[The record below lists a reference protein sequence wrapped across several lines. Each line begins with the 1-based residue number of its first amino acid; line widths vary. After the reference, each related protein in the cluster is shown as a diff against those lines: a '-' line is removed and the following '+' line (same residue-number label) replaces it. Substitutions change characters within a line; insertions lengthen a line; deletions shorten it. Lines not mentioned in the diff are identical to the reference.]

1 MRYLQRILQ
10 HFAYFSLWE
19 NLKMIRNGVLR
30 VTFKVW
36 CPRRTR
42 TLITQTITYHL
53 GMQRGVQVGAEK
65 YGLSLSE
72 KLLSQYLNEQ
82 GYVSHTVGKVL
93 HCNVPNVKQYP
104 AKNLE
109 SNLKV
114 QQNSYRS

>member
-1 MRYLQRILQ
+1 
-10 HFAYFSLWE
+10 
-19 NLKMIRNGVLR
+19 MIRNGVLN
-30 VTFKVW
+30 VAFKVW
-36 CPRRTR
+36 CPRRPR
-42 TLITQTITYHL
+42 ALIIQIITYHL